1 MNTFTFTDE
10 ELLCL
15 QVCLQNAPCPYD
27 IGKKKL
33 VSEIEDK
40 IGLPPKVEV
49 EPLSLPKYD
58 LTKYGITDQDTQG
71 YYPFNTSVRTLV

>member
-1 MNTFTFTDE
+1 MSHTFTFTDD

-33 VSEIEDK
+33 VSTLEDK
-40 IGLPPKVEV
+40 IGLPIKQEI
-49 EPLSLPKYD
+49 EPLAMPKYD
-58 LTKYGITDQDTQG
+58 LTKYGITD
-71 YYPFNTSVRTLV
+71 

>member
-1 MNTFTFTDE
+1 MSNTFTFTDE

-49 EPLSLPKYD
+49 EPLRLPKYD
-58 LTKYGITDQDTQG
+58 LTKFGITD
-71 YYPFNTSVRTLV
+71 

>member
-1 MNTFTFTDE
+1 MTVSNTFTFTDE

-27 IGKKKL
+27 ITQKKF

-40 IGLPPKVEV
+40 IGKPPKVIH

-58 LTKYGITDQDTQG
+58 LTKYGITD
-71 YYPFNTSVRTLV
+71 

>member
-1 MNTFTFTDE
+1 MNNTFTFTDD

-33 VSEIEDK
+33 VSTLEDK

-49 EPLSLPKYD
+49 EPLCLPKYD
-58 LTKYGITDQDTQG
+58 LSKYGITDQ
-71 YYPFNTSVRTLV
+71 

>member
-1 MNTFTFTDE
+1 MSHTFTFTDE

-40 IGLPPKVEV
+40 IGLPIKPKVE
-49 EPLSLPKYD
+49 PLRLPKYD
-58 LTKYGITDQDTQG
+58 LTKYGITE
-71 YYPFNTSVRTLV
+71 

>member
-1 MNTFTFTDE
+1 MTVSNTYTFTDE

-27 IGKKKL
+27 ITQKKL

-40 IGLPPKVEV
+40 IGKPPIVKHV
-49 EPLSLPKYD
+49 PLEIHKYD
-58 LTKYGITDQDTQG
+58 LSKYCITDQ
-71 YYPFNTSVRTLV
+71 